1 VQLAL
6 SHEAKEQLF
15 AKIKASGLMDGIHLF
30 PSKLGPNNKMKDSGL
45 AAFRQLWHQLMGL
58 MIKRGST
65 ASFPGWIQRL
75 VPIYMHLMNTM
86 RSEN

>member
-1 VQLAL
+1 MQLAL
-6 SHEAKEQLF
+6 SHDAKEQLF
-15 AKIKASGLMDGIHLF
+15 AKIKASGLVDGNHLL
-30 PSKLGPNNKMKDSGL
+30 PSKIDPSNKMRDSGL

-65 ASFPGWIQRL
+65 ALFPRWIERL
-75 VPIYMHLMNTM
+75 VTIYMHLMNTM